1 MVFSQY
7 LKFNPIGTIGDKLR
21 WPLRLVPTWFESLPP
36 DRVCMG
42 VLQAL
47 ARAKGHIIPVSAF
60 MPLLMASWT
69 SILEGLSSPTR
80 VVVVLCVLYIVVEV
94 VLRGTTTI
102 RKNIF
107 VRKFINHSRK
117 QIYLFIILFPFWLN
131 LLENKKCLAIE
142 VFEFYRLLSIRI
154 QYLIIS
160 IIIFVYAISMLI

>member
-1 MVFSQY
+1 MGFSFQI
-7 LKFNPIGTIGDKLR
+7 LWPSHNIWNLPLLESIGINYADHSGL
-21 WPLRLVPTWFESLPP
+21 PPPWFENVPP
-36 DRVCMG
+36 GRACMG

-102 RKNIF
+102 CKNVFCRKIC
-107 VRKFINHSRK
+107 
-117 QIYLFIILFPFWLN
+117 ILFKKIN
-131 LLENKKCLAIE
+131 LFFSLFYFLFDSYCRRKTKKYGRQLK
-142 VFEFYRLLSIRI
+142 FLSFHIYY
-154 QYLIIS
+154 Q
-160 IIIFVYAISMLI
+160 

>member
-1 MVFSQY
+1 MRFFFNFLTFSQN
-7 LKFNPIGTIGDKLR
+7 LKFNPIGISGDELR
-21 WPLRLVPTWFESLPP
+21 WPLRLVPTWFENFPSG
-36 DRVCMG
+36 RTCMG

-102 RKNIF
+102 WKHIFCRKICMLFKKMNLFFHYFIYFLIPF
-107 VRKFINHSRK
+107 VGK
-117 QIYLFIILFPFWLN
+117 QKN
-131 LLENKKCLAIE
+131 
-142 VFEFYRLLSIRI
+142 V
-154 QYLIIS
+154 
-160 IIIFVYAISMLI
+160 